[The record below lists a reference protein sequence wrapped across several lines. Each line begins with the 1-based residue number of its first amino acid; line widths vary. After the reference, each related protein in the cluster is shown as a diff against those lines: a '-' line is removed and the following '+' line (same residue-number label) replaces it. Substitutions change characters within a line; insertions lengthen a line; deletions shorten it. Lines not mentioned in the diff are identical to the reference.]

1 MCTRPFK
8 VLLDSHFNIL
18 LNTSEGDSLVNGFST
33 CFYYVEYCLQSTVF
47 VLNLTYIAQEAPEQN
62 FKFAMFKRYIT
73 VGAPYE

>member
-1 MCTRPFK
+1 M
-8 VLLDSHFNIL
+8 
-18 LNTSEGDSLVNGFST
+18 NGFST